1 LLFPSGMRLHHAFAE
16 PIASPAQTPQSSTEP
31 GEQSTQR
38 PRWFSRI
45 PVGRVAELALA
56 ALLFG
61 VALLLRYPN
70 FMTIPPLTDEFK
82 EVGWAMGMLEKHRWT
97 LVAVD
102 AYDGPLFAYLL
113 AFLFRVLGYNM
124 YLPRAFVL
132 VVGSLTVV
140 TTFFLAKELA
150 RGDRRVGLIAASLLA
165 VNAHHILFNSHVAW
179 SNDTTPFFATLAIL
193 AYLHATRRNHPRL
206 LIVAGLLY
214 GLAVQTH
221 PSALALALPFLLD
234 FSLARSTRAWLTSVT
249 PYLAGAT
256 ALAAYS
262 PVLYYN
268 LSSGFRSF
276 QSANEAAYAFEH
288 TPTLQKSLTHI
299 APLLSAIMS
308 VALGTFRATYWD
320 SVTGGLSLIAF
331 WVVTLIALIWWAR
344 HGERFPLIAV
354 SVGALFL
361 AVFNRFYTIPDSGR
375 YFQFLLP
382 LIFATWAQVGFRAC
396 EWAGN
401 QSRAV
406 KLGRLG
412 LLIAWVVL
420 LATPLLALRDY
431 YADANA
437 SDRNNVAM
445 LAIVEAVQDERDQPV
460 LVDYRLGGLRTGRG
474 GEIANDLIYLLRLNG
489 QAYGLVSIGDA
500 NAINNLRNY
509 LRVHARAYLI
519 SFAQAPDALGPDFRL
534 QPMRLTHFPCPSCPV
549 PSDFGLFRWEQPR

>member
-1 LLFPSGMRLHHAFAE
+1 MRLHHDFAE
-16 PIASPAQTPQSSTEP
+16 PIASPAQTPQSSAEP
-31 GEQSTQR
+31 CEQSTQR

-45 PVGRVAELALA
+45 SVERRAELALA

-82 EVGWAMGMLEKHRWT
+82 EVGWALGMLEKHRWT

-132 VVGSLTVV
+132 LVGSLTVV

-150 RGDRRVGLIAASLLA
+150 RGDRRVGLVAASLLA

-179 SNDTTPFFATLAIL
+179 SNDTTPFFVSLALL
-193 AYLHATRRNHPRL
+193 AYLYATRQQRPRL
-206 LIVAGLLY
+206 LILAGLLY

-234 FSLARSTRAWLTSVT
+234 FFLARSTRAWLTSVI

-256 ALAAYS
+256 ALTAYS

-268 LSSGFRSF
+268 LSTGFRSF

-288 TPTLQKSLTHI
+288 TPTIQKSASHI
-299 APLLSAIMS
+299 APLLSTFMN
-308 VALGTFRATYWD
+308 VALGTFRRMYWD
-320 SVTGGLSLIAF
+320 NVTGGLSLIAF
-331 WVVTLIALIWWAR
+331 WIVTVSALIWWAR
-344 HGERFPLIAV
+344 RGERFPVIAV
-354 SVGALFL
+354 SAGALFL
-361 AVFNRFYTIPDSGR
+361 AVFNRFYAIPDSGR
-375 YFQFLLP
+375 YFQFLPP
-382 LIFATWAQVGFRAC
+382 LIFATWAQVGIRAW

-401 QSRAV
+401 QLRAG

-412 LLIAWVVL
+412 LLIAWAAL
-420 LATPLLALRDY
+420 LATPLFALRDY
-431 YADANA
+431 YADAYQ
-437 SDRNNVAM
+437 SGRNKAAM
-445 LAIVEAVQDERDQPV
+445 LAMADAVRAERDEPI
-460 LVDYRLGGLRTGRG
+460 LIDYDLGKLRTGRG
-474 GEIANDLIYLLRLNG
+474 GEIADDLIYLLRLNG
-489 QAYGLVSIGDA
+489 QAYGLVSIGNA
-500 NAINNLRNY
+500 NAIDYLRNY
-509 LRVHARAYLI
+509 LHLHAHAYLI
-519 SFAQAPDALGPDFRL
+519 SFAQAPDALGPEFRL
-534 QPMRLTHFPCPSCPV
+534 QAMLLTHFPCRSCPV